1 MQNVLIL
8 SAGRRV
14 ELVSAF
20 IAELRQALPG
30 THLFAADAEPEMA
43 PACHKADKALR
54 VPKVSEPGYSDDLLK
69 LCLDHGIGLV
79 IPTIDTE
86 LLTLAAQRERFATQG
101 IHLVVSDTEL
111 VVTCRDKRRLAS
123 YFEVQGWRIPK
134 LYELHDL
141 HFPCFVK
148 PYDGSNSVG
157 AQALISPS
165 ELSEAMVADPS
176 LLFMEFIGKEY
187 AEYTV
192 DTYYDR
198 TGKLLCL
205 VPRQRLAVR
214 GGEVSKGVTRKG
226 ELYCQLKHEL
236 KKISGAVG
244 CVTIQLFFNG
254 NDFIMS
260 EINPRFGGGYPL
272 SYSAGANYPGW
283 LLAEYLQA
291 KQLSEFDSWE
301 ADLLMLRYDQQV
313 LIRAN

>member
-14 ELVSAF
+14 ELVLAF
-20 IAELRQALPG
+20 VAELRQALPG
-30 THLFAADAEPEMA
+30 AHLFAADADPEMA
-43 PACHKADKALR
+43 PACHHADKALR
-54 VPKVSEPGYSDDLLK
+54 VPKVSEPGYGDDLLK
-69 LCLDHGIGLV
+69 ICLDHGIGLV

-86 LLTLAAQRERFATQG
+86 LLTLARERQRFAAQG
-101 IHLVVSDTEL
+101 VRLVVSDIEL
-111 VVTCRDKRRLAS
+111 VATCRDKRKLAS
-123 YFEVQGWRIPK
+123 YFEAQGWRVPK
-134 LYELHDL
+134 LYDWQEL

-157 AQALISPS
+157 AQALSSPAQ
-165 ELSEAMVADPS
+165 LSEAMVADPR

-187 AEYTV
+187 SEYTI
-192 DTYYDR
+192 DAYYDR
-198 TGKLLCL
+198 AGKLLCL

-226 ELYCQLKHEL
+226 DLYYRLEKEL
-236 KKISGAVG
+236 KKISGAIG
-244 CVTIQLFFNG
+244 CLTIQLFFNG

-283 LLAEYLQA
+283 LIAEYLQA